1 MQKALAVWCG
11 DFAEVEVVDVVF
23 GDFVEMDIDG
33 EAVGGWHGLSDAR
46 GGLVHFGLP

>member
-1 MQKALAVWCG
+1 MQKALAVWC
-11 DFAEVEVVDVVF
+11 